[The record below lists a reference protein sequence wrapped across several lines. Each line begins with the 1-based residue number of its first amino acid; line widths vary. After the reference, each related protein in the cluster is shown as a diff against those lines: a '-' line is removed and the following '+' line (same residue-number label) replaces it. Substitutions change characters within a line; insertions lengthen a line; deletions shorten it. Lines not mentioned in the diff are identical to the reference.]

1 MRIGIVCPYSLD
13 RPGGVQLHV
22 LDLAKALM
30 DRGHEVSVLAPAAK
44 DTPVPAYVSSAGRS
58 VPIRYNGSTAR
69 LTFGLMAASRVREW
83 LKLGHFDVVHLHEPG
98 APSLSVI
105 AMWARVGPTVATFHS
120 SQSESVAMRLG
131 KPWIKPGY
139 EELDARIAVSPS
151 AAATIRDHLRV
162 QATHIIPNGV
172 DTSRYVRAR
181 SDKRWEGTREAPT
194 IGILGRLDEPRKGLE
209 DLLAAIPA
217 VRARHP
223 HARFLVAGRFSDRIA
238 AKAARAGAEVVGEL
252 DEDQKARFMASV
264 DIYCAPNT
272 GGESFGI
279 VLVEAMAAGAAV
291 VASDLTAF
299 MDVSTIADGGHAAA
313 HHAVG
318 NPASLAARINELLDD
333 PAGREELAER
343 GRECAAAFDWSNVA
357 PRVEETYRDAIRMD
371 AEFHPHPTK
380 DVSTP

>member
-13 RPGGVQLHV
+13 FPGGVQLHV
-22 LDLAKALM
+22 LDLANALIA
-30 DRGHEVSVLAPAAK
+30 RGHEVSVLAPAAK
-44 DTPVPAYVSSAGRS
+44 DTPVPPYVASAGRS
-58 VPIRYNGSTAR
+58 FPIRYNGSTAR
-69 LTFGLMAASRVREW
+69 LTFGMPAAVRVREW

-98 APSLSVI
+98 APSLSLI
-105 AMWARVGPTVATFHS
+105 AMWARICPTVATFHT
-120 SQSESVAMRLG
+120 SQSESVAMRLA

-172 DTSRYVRAR
+172 DTSAYVDAEPEE
-181 SDKRWEGTREAPT
+181 RWLGTPAAPT
-194 IGILGRLDEPRKGLE
+194 VGILGRLDEPRKGLE
-209 DLLAAIPA
+209 DYLAAIPA

-223 HARFLVAGRFSDRIA
+223 HARFLVAGRFSDRVA
-238 AKAARAGAEVVGEL
+238 ARAARAGAEVIGEL
-252 DEDQKARFMASV
+252 DEPQKARFMSSV
-264 DIYCAPNT
+264 DIYVAPNT

-291 VASDLTAF
+291 VAADLEAF
-299 MDVSTIADGGHAAA
+299 MDVSAMADGGHAAL
-313 HHAVG
+313 HHEVG
-318 NPASLAARINELLDD
+318 EPASIAAQVNALLDD
-333 PAGREELAER
+333 PEARAALAAR
-343 GRECAAAFDWSNVA
+343 GRECADAFDWSNVA

-380 DVSTP
+380 DVTSP